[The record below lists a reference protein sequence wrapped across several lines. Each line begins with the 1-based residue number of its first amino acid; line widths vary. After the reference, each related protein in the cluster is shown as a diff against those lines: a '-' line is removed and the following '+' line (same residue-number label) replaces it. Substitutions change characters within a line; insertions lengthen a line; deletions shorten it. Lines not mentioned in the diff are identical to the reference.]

1 MKTLS
6 GLSRLYL
13 FFHFIFIMNVCAFSQ
28 AMTSGTLNVCSGV
41 WYDPGGASA
50 NYGNGLNIT
59 QTLCSGTV
67 GSCLIL
73 TFTSFNTQAG
83 NDLLTIY
90 DGNSTADPL
99 IGTFSGTSLPG
110 VIISSTG
117 CLTITFTSDAAT
129 NRAGWAANI
138 SCGSCGSIINMTNGS
153 SGTTTAC
160 SGIIYDDGGA
170 TANHAGSI
178 TATRTICSSTAGK
191 CMQLLFA
198 EKSFNS
204 GDSLSIW
211 DGANTSAPL
220 IGHFDGSAALP
231 NIILGTSGCL
241 TIRWKTDANRNDI
254 GFQAI
259 FSCENCPT
267 PPSATATYTSPTIGL
282 QRTYVGNNMVNTCG
296 GTFTDNGGINGNYS
310 NNLNQ
315 YYRTFCPSTPRSCL
329 RATFWSVDI
338 QPVQNAFYT
347 DRLYVQD
354 GPTQGSPTIDILWG
368 TATNYQACQRAGFGP
383 YISTDQ
389 SGCLT
394 FRFASD
400 ATVTQAGWVCTFD
413 CVPCANG
420 PSGTDNNDCRNP
432 TAVCTDVGFSDASTG
447 PGLNSEGGT
456 GCVLSENYSNW
467 YKIVV
472 SSSGTLG
479 LRIVPVTATDD
490 YDFALYQTTDCNS
503 LGSPVRCS
511 YAANTGT
518 TGMDSPLNLTTNT
531 LTCNVA
537 NNGAD
542 VSEDVCGNGWVD
554 NLNVTLGQTFF
565 LLVNNWSPG
574 GNGFTLDWTLT
585 NNASLNCTIL
595 PVELVSFTAEPN
607 GDVIDLAWTTASET
621 NNDYFTVERS
631 KDGINFYP
639 IQQVKGAGTITYERM
654 YLTVDT
660 KPFNGISYYRLKQ
673 TDFDGT
679 ASYSDV
685 VAVKFKSESA
695 GFQLYPNPAQGSVHL
710 FFTSALSGECLIKV
724 LDLSGREVMRRELAL
739 NQQTSETEL
748 DVRDLQTGIYY
759 VTLQTPLGIS
769 TNRLILK

>member
-1 MKTLS
+1 MKKL
-6 GLSRLYL
+6 GWLSRWSLLLYFTL
-13 FFHFIFIMNVCAFSQ
+13 VANVCAYSQ
-28 AMTSGTLNVCSGV
+28 AMTSGTLNVCTGT
-41 WYDPGGASA
+41 WYDPGGAAA
-50 NYGNGLNIT
+50 NYGNGINIT

-99 IGTFSGTSLPG
+99 IGTFSGTSIPG

-117 CLTITFTSDAAT
+117 CLTINFTSDAAT

-153 SGTTTAC
+153 SGTTNAC
-160 SGIIYDDGGA
+160 SGIIYDDGGGA
-170 TANHAGSI
+170 ANHAGGV
-178 TATRTICSSTAGK
+178 TATRTICSSTPGK

-211 DGANTSAPL
+211 DGSTTAAPL
-220 IGHFDGSAALP
+220 IGHFDGSAGLP
-231 NIILGTSGCL
+231 NVILGTSGCL

-259 FSCENCPT
+259 FSCENCAPL
-267 PPSATATYTSPTIGL
+267 PSSTATYTSPIVGL
-282 QRTYVGNNMVNTCG
+282 QRTYVGNNMVNTCS
-296 GTFTDNGGINGNYS
+296 GTFTDDGGINGNYS
-310 NNLNQ
+310 SNLNQ

-368 TATNYQACQRAGFGP
+368 TASNYQACQRAGYGP

-400 ATVTQAGWVCTFD
+400 ATITQAGWVCTFD

-447 PGLNSEGGT
+447 PGLNSEGGS

-479 LRIVPVTATDD
+479 LRIVPVTVTDD

-511 YAANTGT
+511 YAANTGN

-531 LTCNVA
+531 ATCGIA

-542 VSEDVCGNGWVD
+542 LSEDVCGNGWVD
-554 NLNVTLGQTFF
+554 NLNVTIGQTYF

-574 GNGFTLDWTLT
+574 GNGFTLDWTLA
-585 NNASLNCTIL
+585 NNASLNCTVL
-595 PVELVSFTAEPN
+595 PVELISFAAEPN
-607 GDVIDLAWTTASET
+607 GEVIDLAWTTASET

-631 KDGINFYP
+631 KDGINFMP
-639 IQQVKGAGTITYERM
+639 VQQVKGAGTITYERM
-654 YLTVDT
+654 YLTVD
-660 KPFNGISYYRLKQ
+660 PNPLNGISYYRLKQ
-673 TDFDGT
+673 TDFDG
-679 ASYSDV
+679 AVSYSEV
-685 VAVKFKSESA
+685 VAVKLKA
-695 GFQLYPNPAQGSVHL
+695 DDTNFQLYPNPAQGMVSVY
-710 FFTSALSGECLIKV
+710 FTSPLNTACTVKIH
-724 LDLSGREVMRRELAL
+724 DLSGREVLSRQLEEDVHASG
-739 NQQTSETEL
+739 TDL
-748 DVRDLQTGIYY
+748 DVSHLLTGIYF
-759 VTLQTPLGIS
+759 VTVQTPTSIA
-769 TNRLILK
+769 TQRLVLK